1 MGKRIKSFLTALL
14 LIFTSFSMFLSDG
27 ITARAEGGVV
37 INLHYNRPDGN
48 YDGWSVW
55 FWEEGKDGADYPFT
69 DVGGEMVASMEATP
83 GTVSVGFIVRTQAW
97 DKDVSEDQFIDISE
111 MVSGSVDVYVE
122 STVAGYEKKYGEDAV
137 KGTKLK
143 TARYDGKNKI
153 IVTMTGEIAYDFS
166 DAFSLAS
173 KSGEVEI
180 EAVKYNGDYEYEIE
194 LKDSLV
200 LSRNYSLKFVEQNYK
215 VMMPIVYSTDEFEAK
230 YTYNGDDLGAVW
242 TKDKTT
248 FRVWAPT
255 ADSLSLRLFKTGDAR
270 SNDKT
275 DEIPMTPS
283 DNGTWVTEVSGDL
296 NGTYYTYLVTI
307 DDVPKETCDPYAR
320 TTGIN
325 GNRAMVIDL
334 DSTDPEGWD
343 SDVNPHAG
351 EPINDA
357 IIYEAHIRDLTTDK
371 ASGIENPGKFIGVAE
386 TGRKT
391 ETGVPTGL
399 DHIKDLGVTHV
410 HILPM
415 YDFASVD
422 EIKTISGLYNW
433 GYDPQNYNVPE
444 GSYSTDAYNGE
455 VRVKEA
461 KEMIKALHDN
471 GLSVV
476 MDVVYNHVNSASD
489 FCFNKLV
496 PGYFSRISETG
507 AYSSGSG
514 CGNDT
519 ASERS
524 MVRKYIVDSV
534 CYWVDEYHIDGFRF
548 DLVGLI
554 DVDTVNA
561 IIEAVHKDH
570 PDVIFYGEG
579 WSMTTAV
586 TKDVELA
593 TQKNAELTPGFAFFN
608 DTIRDGIKGSVF
620 NTGTGFVSGSAGD
633 DPKISRCF
641 IGLDSWCPGPA
652 QTINYASCHDNNT
665 LYDRLKLSRPDASEE
680 ELQAMNKLAAAIY
693 LTSEG
698 VPFMQAGEEMLRSK
712 VNKDGSFNENSY
724 NAGDEVN
731 KILYSSLDKEST
743 NNVYNYYKGLIEFRK
758 NHKALRM
765 QTAEDVNKY
774 ISELKQD
781 EMHVLAFEIDG
792 SFEGE
797 VSDKIMVIFNATEAP
812 VDVALSDGEWDICI
826 NGEKA
831 GTESLGKATA
841 TVKVDGVSAMV
852 LCQGKLCEDKPVEAT
867 KENGEEIGVEAEKNG
882 NLIPLLGIGAVL
894 LGAGGVVIARSRK
907 KKENSEEK

>member
-1 MGKRIKSFLTALL
+1 MGKRIKSFLMALL
-14 LIFTSFSMFLSDG
+14 MIFTSFGIFLTDG
-27 ITARAEGGVV
+27 LCAKADGGVV

-48 YDGWSVW
+48 YSEWSVW
-55 FWEEGKDGADYPFT
+55 FWEAGKDGADYPFT
-69 DVGGEMVASMEATP
+69 EVNGEMVASMEATP

-97 DKDVSEDQFIDISE
+97 DKDVAEDQFIDISE

-143 TARYDGKNKI
+143 TAKYDGKNKI
-153 IVTMTGEIAYDFS
+153 IISMTGEISYDFS

-173 KSGEVEI
+173 KGGEVEI
-180 EAVKYNGDYEYEIE
+180 ESVNYMGDYEYEIA

-200 LSRNYSLKFVEQNYK
+200 LTRNYSLKFEGQDYK
-215 VMMPIVYSTDEFEAK
+215 VMMPIVYSTEEFEAE
-230 YTYNGDDLGAVW
+230 YTYTGNDLGAVW
-242 TKDKTT
+242 TKEKTT

-255 ADSLSLRLFKTGDAR
+255 ADSLALRLYETGDAR
-270 SNDKT
+270 NKDKT

-283 DNGTWVTEVSGDL
+283 DNGTWVAEVSGDL

-343 SDVNPHAG
+343 EDVNPHAG
-351 EPINDA
+351 ESINDA
-357 IIYEAHIRDLTTDK
+357 IIYEAHIRDLTTE
-371 ASGIENPGKFIGVAE
+371 AGSGIENPGKFIGIAE

-391 ETGVPTGL
+391 DTGVSTGL
-399 DHIKDLGVTHV
+399 DHIKDLGVTHL

-422 EIKTISGLYNW
+422 EIKTLSGLYNW

-476 MDVVYNHVNSASD
+476 MDVVYNHVNNAAD

-534 CYWVDEYHIDGFRF
+534 CYWADEYHIDGFRF
-548 DLVGLI
+548 DLVGLM
-554 DVDTVNA
+554 DVDTINEIVT
-561 IIEAVHKDH
+561 EVHKTH

-593 TQKNAELTPGFAFFN
+593 TQSNAKLTPGFAFFN

-620 NTGTGFVSGSAGD
+620 NTGAGFVSGSAGD

-641 IGLDSWCPGPA
+641 MGLDSWCPSPS

-665 LYDRLKLSRPDASEE
+665 LYDRLKLSRPDASEASIV
-680 ELQAMNKLAAAIY
+680 AMNKLAAAIY

-712 VNKDGSFNENSY
+712 VNKDGTYNENSY

-731 KILYSSLDKEST
+731 TILYSSLNNETT
-743 NNVYNYYKGLIEFRK
+743 NNVYEYYKGLIEFRK

-765 QTAEDVNKY
+765 QNAEDVSTY

-781 EMHVLAFEIDG
+781 VMHVLAFEIDG

-797 VSDKIMVIFNATEAP
+797 VSDKIMIIFNATEEFA
-812 VDVALSDGEWDICI
+812 DVSLSDGEWDICV
-826 NGEKA
+826 NGDKA
-831 GTESLGKATA
+831 GVESLGKASGTI
-841 TVKVDGVSAMV
+841 TVEPVSAMV
-852 LCQGKLCEDKPVEAT
+852 LVQGKLSEDKPVENASEDNSEIT
-867 KENGEEIGVEAEKNG
+867 EETEKNG
-882 NLIPLLGIGAVL
+882 NLIPLIGIGAVL
-894 LGAGGVVIARSRK
+894 LGAGGVVIGRAK
-907 KKENSEEK
+907 KKK